1 MRTFNPS
8 GKCKVALNTIKGQI
22 SMYSLPSPSPSCMGL
37 YVAAEFWF
45 ELVSTFLC
53 GRLGES
59 VGGGC
64 LERHLNPH
72 TKALRPLPHKDIDT
86 DRLK

>member
-1 MRTFNPS
+1 
-8 GKCKVALNTIKGQI
+8 
-22 SMYSLPSPSPSCMGL
+22 MGL

-45 ELVSTFLC
+45 ELASTFLC

-59 VGGGC
+59 VGRVGGGGSR

-72 TKALRPLPHKDIDT
+72 TKALSSLPHKDIDT
-86 DRLK
+86 DGLK

>member
-1 MRTFNPS
+1 MQSRIEHDQR
-8 GKCKVALNTIKGQI
+8 ADLNV
-22 SMYSLPSPSPSCMGL
+22 LSPPPPPSCMGL

-45 ELVSTFLC
+45 ELVSTFFC

-59 VGGGC
+59 VGGC

-72 TKALRPLPHKDIDT
+72 TKALSSLLHKDINT